1 LPRPEGKLV
10 RLIPMRLLLSNL
22 VEIIWIQNSF
32 DLFVLIILFLLLY
45 GTLPQK
51 FILLNLL
58 LKIVLVLSNPFP
70 WYVIVHTYFGG
81 VK

>member
-1 LPRPEGKLV
+1 M

-22 VEIIWIQNSF
+22 VEIIWVQNSF
-32 DLFVLIILFLLLY
+32 DLFVLILLFLLLY
-45 GTLPQK
+45 GTMPQK

-58 LKIVLVLSNPFP
+58 LKIVLVLNNPFP

>member
-1 LPRPEGKLV
+1 M

-22 VEIIWIQNSF
+22 VEIIWVQNSF
-32 DLFVLIILFLLLY
+32 DLFVLILLFLLLY
-45 GTLPQK
+45 GTMPQK

-58 LKIVLVLSNPFP
+58 LKIVLVLSNPFS